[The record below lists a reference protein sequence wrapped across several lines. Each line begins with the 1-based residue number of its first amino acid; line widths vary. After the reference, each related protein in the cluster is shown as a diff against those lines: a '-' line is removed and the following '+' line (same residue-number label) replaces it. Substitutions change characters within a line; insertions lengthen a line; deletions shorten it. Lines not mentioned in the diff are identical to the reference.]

1 MTIKTL
7 VFTALITLTPIFE
20 LRGAI
25 PYALAFDVPIL
36 LAFILCVVLNA
47 LIGPLLFL
55 FLNTAHK
62 LLFHLA
68 WYQKLFDRL
77 VDRARRKV
85 ADKVDKYG
93 YLGLALFVAIPL
105 PITGAYT
112 GTLGAWVLGMDPKK
126 TFLAVALGALIAG
139 IIVTGVVIL
148 GIEAFSFFV
157 KEVSV

>member
-1 MTIKTL
+1 MTTKTL
-7 VFTALITLTPIFE
+7 AITVALTLLPISE

-25 PYALAFDVPIL
+25 PYALANDVPL
-36 LAFILCVVLNA
+36 FLTFILCVVLNA
-47 LIGPLLFL
+47 LIGPLLYL

-85 ADKVDKYG
+85 AVKVDKYG
-93 YLGLALFVAIPL
+93 YWGLAIFVAIPL

-139 IIVTGVVIL
+139 IVVTFVAYL
-148 GIEAFSFFV
+148 GIEAFSLFV